1 MVVSQGCKEAEEFF
15 KEFEKEIDAREEE
28 TKKPIKVVLKKHPK
42 KSRYSEDI
50 LNKMERIRDLEEE
63 VESLDL
69 NNEFELALYNA
80 KMSELDYVY

>member
-1 MVVSQGCKEAEEFF
+1 MVVSQGCPEAIEFF
-15 KEFEKEIDAREEE
+15 KEFDKEIEAMETI
-28 TKKPIKVVLKKHPK
+28 TKKPIKVIVKSQSK

-50 LNKMERIRDLEEE
+50 LNKMERIKDIEEE
-63 VESLDL
+63 VENLDL

>member
-15 KEFEKEIDAREEE
+15 KEFAKEIDAREKE
-28 TKKPIKVVLKKHPK
+28 TKKPIKVVLKKQPK

-50 LNKMERIRDLEEE
+50 LNKMERIKDLEEE

>member
-1 MVVSQGCKEAEEFF
+1 MVVSQGCPEAIEFF
-15 KEFEKEIDAREEE
+15 KEFDKEIDAREKV
-28 TKKPIKVVLKKHPK
+28 TKKPIKVVVKSQPK

-50 LNKMERIRDLEEE
+50 LNKMERIKDLEEE

>member
-15 KEFEKEIDAREEE
+15 KEFAKEIDEREKE
-28 TKKPIKVVLKKHPK
+28 TKKPIKVIVKSQPK

-50 LNKMERIRDLEEE
+50 LNKMERIKDLEEE
-63 VESLDL
+63 VENLDL

>member
-15 KEFEKEIDAREEE
+15 KEFAKEIDAREKE
-28 TKKPIKVVLKKHPK
+28 TKKTIKVIVKNHPK
-42 KSRYSEDI
+42 KARYSEDI
-50 LNKMERIRDLEEE
+50 LNKMERIKDLEEE